1 MKNLTE
7 KKLRDLYL
15 IDKKSVADIAKIFKC
30 SERGINYWFQ
40 KYNIPKR
47 TISEAVY
54 IKCNPEGDP
63 FNVKNKLSKEE
74 KELKSLGLGLYWGEG
89 DKSPNNTSVRLG
101 NTDPFLL
108 KKFREFLRKIYN
120 VKEEKIKYGLIL
132 FNDVKEI
139 TAINF
144 WKNHLGIK
152 RKQLGKITIVPP
164 QGKGTYK
171 RKSEYGVLI
180 IIFSNK
186 KLKEQILN
194 DIKKICN

>member
-1 MKNLTE
+1 MNNLTE

-54 IKCNPEGDP
+54 IKCNPDGDP
-63 FNVKNKLSKEE
+63 FHLKSELSGEE

-89 DKSPNNTSVRLG
+89 DKSPNNTSVRLS
-101 NTDPFLL
+101 NTDLFLL

-132 FNDVKEI
+132 FNDVRENI
-139 TAINF
+139 AVNY
-144 WKNHLGIK
+144 WKKHLGIK
-152 RKQLGKITIVPP
+152 RKQLGKVTIVPP

-171 RKSEYGVLI
+171 RKSKYGVLI

-194 DIKKICN
+194 DIKNFCD

>member
-1 MKNLTE
+1 MKDLTE

-15 IDKKSVADIAKIFKC
+15 INKKSVADIAKIFEC

-74 KELKSLGLGLYWGEG
+74 KELRSLGLGLYWGEG

-194 DIKKICN
+194 DIKKICS